1 MGIHETKY
9 KTENGKTRK
18 VKKEK
23 DAPSKGASKEGAPN
37 LVPGADGKNNKP
49 GV

>member
-1 MGIHETKY
+1 MGIHITKY

-23 DAPSKGASKEGAPN
+23 DASSKGASKEGAPGF
-37 LVPGADGKNNKP
+37 VPGAVGKNN
-49 GV
+49 